1 MSSSFDQPDDAAS
14 WQWYRGKVRSTH
26 EMLSDV
32 EAALE
37 LVEEAIES
45 EVIESDVIESEATQC
60 QFSDSQHP
68 DSQHPDSQ
76 HPDTLFPGG
85 DGFSTG
91 DASGVS
97 EVQHITAP
105 DPDFGNLGE
114 PLLVASAG
122 SLLQQIALIQ
132 QAVSV
137 AIVTS
142 QCEQS
147 PSEVDSS
154 NNAPVVIGTVDIG
167 TVDTGTVVRGA
178 DELCTDELDHFEMGH
193 VEVDHVDGKSGHHA
207 QSRHCQD
214 IRISTGDLSGFR
226 CCQCHLPEQQHG
238 LWLEAVRAAGNS
250 SFPLPSDVK
259 ADNTPSGVVQD
270 KELLIPVSLGI
281 ETKTLYVAF
290 DGQQFVKV
298 ARPVGNAEA
307 ANSSTGNSTGGAS
320 ADELQADQRDG
331 GKEGKSPLMQRRN
344 ETTWGPH
351 WTAGTRAEQGSSQAN
366 ESNPDEP
373 SLEGCADN
381 EVFRQPADQ
390 RHALPGNDA
399 ARSRLRKNAAKSR
412 CLRYNATQETCR
424 EVPPSSRNSAGCRDR
439 RSCKVRDQ
447 KGDQ

>member
-14 WQWYRGKVRSTH
+14 WQWYRGKARSTH

-45 EVIESDVIESEATQC
+45 DGIESEAKQSH
-60 QFSDSQHP
+60 FSDSQHP
-68 DSQHPDSQ
+68 DILS
-76 HPDTLFPGG
+76 PGRE
-85 DGFSTG
+85 GFSTG

-97 EVQHITAP
+97 EVQHLTAP

-154 NNAPVVIGTVDIG
+154 NNAPVDPSTLDPSTLDPSTLDPGTVDPSTVNPSTVDPG
-167 TVDTGTVVRGA
+167 TV
-178 DELCTDELDHFEMGH
+178 EFDHFEM
-193 VEVDHVDGKSGHHA
+193 DHVDGKSSHHA

-307 ANSSTGNSTGGAS
+307 ASSTGNSTGGAS

-351 WTAGTRAEQGSSQAN
+351 WTEGTRAEQGSSQAN

-424 EVPPSSRNSAGCRDR
+424 EVPPSSRNSAGCHDR

>member
-1 MSSSFDQPDDAAS
+1 MSFCFDHPDDAAS
-14 WQWYRGKVRSTH
+14 WQGNRGKVRSTQ

-32 EAALE
+32 DATLR
-37 LVEEAIES
+37 LVEEAIKPEAIES
-45 EVIESDVIESEATQC
+45 ETVAPETVAPETVDPETIDPETIDPETIESEATRC
-60 QFSDSQHP
+60 QHP
-68 DSQHPDSQ
+68 DSQHSDA
-76 HPDTLFPGG
+76 LFFGWA
-85 DGFSTG
+85 GFSAA
-91 DASGVS
+91 DASLVS

-105 DPDFGNLGE
+105 DSDFGNLGE

-137 AIVTS
+137 AVVIS

-147 PSEVDSS
+147 PSELDSS
-154 NNAPVVIGTVDIG
+154 SNALFDFG
-167 TVDTGTVVRGA
+167 
-178 DELCTDELDHFEMGH
+178 TDESGTDEFDHVKMN
-193 VEVDHVDGKSGHHA
+193 HVDGKSGHHA

-214 IRISTGDLSGFR
+214 IRISTGGLSGFR
-226 CCQCHLPEQQHG
+226 CCQCHLSEQQHG

-250 SFPLPSDVK
+250 SFLFPSDVK

-270 KELLIPVSLGI
+270 NELLISVSLGI
-281 ETKTLYVAF
+281 ETETLYVAF

-320 ADELQADQRDG
+320 ADELQADQQDG
-331 GKEGKSPLMQRRN
+331 GKEGKSPLMQRRR

-351 WTAGTRAEQGSSQAN
+351 WTEGTRPEQGTSQAN

-373 SLEGCADN
+373 SLEGCAGN
-381 EVFRQPADQ
+381 EVFRQPEDQ

-424 EVPPSSRNSAGCRDR
+424 EVLPSSRNSAGCHDR
-439 RSCKVRDQ
+439 RSCKVRDH

>member
-14 WQWYRGKVRSTH
+14 WQWYRGKARSTH

-45 EVIESDVIESEATQC
+45 EVIESEVIESDVIESEAKQC

-68 DSQHPDSQ
+68 D
-76 HPDTLFPGG
+76 TLSPGRE
-85 DGFSTG
+85 GFSTG

-147 PSEVDSS
+147 PSEFDSS
-154 NNAPVVIGTVDIG
+154 NNAPVDPSTVDPGTVDSG
-167 TVDTGTVVRGA
+167 
-178 DELCTDELDHFEMGH
+178 TDELSTDEFDH
-193 VEVDHVDGKSGHHA
+193 VEMDHVEGKSGHHA

-226 CCQCHLPEQQHG
+226 CCQCHLSEQQHG

-250 SFPLPSDVK
+250 SFLFPSDVK
-259 ADNTPSGVVQD
+259 VDNTPSGVVQD

-351 WTAGTRAEQGSSQAN
+351 WTEGTRADQSSSQAN

-373 SLEGCADN
+373 SLEDCADN

-424 EVPPSSRNSAGCRDR
+424 EVPPSSRNSAGCHDR

>member
-14 WQWYRGKVRSTH
+14 WQWYRGKARSTH

-45 EVIESDVIESEATQC
+45 EVIESEATQC

-68 DSQHPDSQ
+68 D
-76 HPDTLFPGG
+76 TLFPGR

-105 DPDFGNLGE
+105 DPDIGNLGE

-142 QCEQS
+142 RCEQS
-147 PSEVDSS
+147 PSEFDSS
-154 NNAPVVIGTVDIG
+154 NSAPVDPGTVDPG
-167 TVDTGTVVRGA
+167 TV
-178 DELCTDELDHFEMGH
+178 EFDHFEM
-193 VEVDHVDGKSGHHA
+193 DHVDDKSGHHA
-207 QSRHCQD
+207 QSRPCQD

-226 CCQCHLPEQQHG
+226 CCQCHLSEQQHG

-250 SFPLPSDVK
+250 SFLFPSDVK

-307 ANSSTGNSTGGAS
+307 ANSSTGNSTGGAN

-351 WTAGTRAEQGSSQAN
+351 WTEGTRAEQGSSQAN
-366 ESNPDEP
+366 ESNPNEA
-373 SLEGCADN
+373 SLEGYADN

-424 EVPPSSRNSAGCRDR
+424 EVLPSSRNSAGYHDR